1 MWTDFDRIF
10 RYLSGAH
17 VLMPGQALLDRSDY
31 LAKHLVPRG
40 TMKWSIVGNPVYLP
54 TQVTRSRATD
64 GYVLHLATANLF
76 KGHYHLIRT
85 AALLRDRGIPMRF
98 ISRGA
103 IANPALWSAFHGL
116 IFSWGLAK
124 LFALWDAV
132 EDPSEH
138 LRGSLCVVVASIS
151 HFGGPE
157 SFGRTIIEAW
167 AHGKPVVA
175 FDTGGARYLI
185 EHGHDGLLVPEGDVE
200 ALADALQLLEQ
211 RPDLRCRLAEN
222 GLAKVRRSFT
232 PDKVVRDLRAV
243 LQV

>member
-1 MWTDFDRIF
+1 
-10 RYLSGAH
+10 
-17 VLMPGQALLDRSDY
+17 
-31 LAKHLVPRG
+31 
-40 TMKWSIVGNPVYLP
+40 
-54 TQVTRSRATD
+54 
-64 GYVLHLATANLF
+64 LATANLF

-85 AALLRDRGIPMRF
+85 AALLRDRGVPMRF

-157 SFGRTIIEAW
+157 TFGRTIIEAW

-175 FDTGGARYLI
+175 FDAGGAHYLI
-185 EHGHDGLLVPEGDVE
+185 EHGHDGLLVPEGNVE
-200 ALADALQLLEQ
+200 ALADALQLLKQ

-222 GLAKVRRSFT
+222 GLAKVRRFFT
-232 PDKVVRDLRAV
+232 PDKVARDLRAV